1 MGISRRCL
9 CVIGVCVHT
18 IAGVIR
24 SDWEGDKEQQNEDE
38 RANER
43 KVKKF

>member
-9 CVIGVCVHT
+9 CAIGVCVHT

-24 SDWEGDKEQQNEDE
+24 SDLEG
-38 RANER
+38 R
-43 KVKKF
+43 

>member
-9 CVIGVCVHT
+9 CVIGVGVHT

-24 SDWEGDKEQQNEDE
+24 SDLGG
-38 RANER
+38 R
-43 KVKKF
+43 